1 MSIVFGPINS
11 RRFGFSLGIDL
22 SPIVKQCN
30 FDCVYC
36 ELKQAKPIAK
46 MDSIACVEEIVKEL
60 NSFLAKKIS
69 FDVLTLTANGEP
81 SLYPNLKELII
92 ALRKLQLDKKILI
105 LSNGTAVLN
114 EKQFNALLDLDIVKF
129 SLDSVIEKSFFRI
142 NKPLKEINLCLMIE
156 KMIAFSKLFKGEL
169 IIEILVV
176 KGINDNEKEFQALNE
191 ILQKINPIRVDIST
205 IDRPPSYPVKGVSEE
220 KLFDLSS
227 FIKNIPVF
235 IARRNDKKQ
244 NMEFSED
251 ELLKMLQL
259 RAQSEFDVKALLSLN
274 SQAILDNLIK
284 KDLVKIYNLGG
295 VKFYKV

>member
-46 MDSIACVEEIVKEL
+46 MNSIAYVEEIIKEL
-60 NSFLAKKIS
+60 NSFLAKKIP

-244 NMEFSED
+244 NMEFNEN

>member
-46 MDSIACVEEIVKEL
+46 MDSIACVEEIVREL

-114 EKQFNALLDLDIVKF
+114 EKQFDALLDLDMVKF

-191 ILQKINPIRVDIST
+191 ILQKINPMRVDIST

-244 NMEFSED
+244 NMEFNEN

-259 RAQSEFDVKALLSLN
+259 RAQSEFDVKTLLSLN

>member
-1 MSIVFGPINS
+1 MNIIFGPINS

-22 SPIVKQCN
+22 SPALKQCN

-36 ELKQAKPIAK
+36 ELKQAKAIAK
-46 MDSIACVEEIVKEL
+46 MDYIVGVKDIIEQL
-60 NSFLAKKIS
+60 QFFLTKKIP

-81 SLYPNLKELII
+81 SLYPNLKELITV
-92 ALRKLQLDKKILI
+92 LRGLKLDKKILI

-114 EKQFNALLDLDIVKF
+114 EKQFNALLDLDMVKL
-129 SLDSVIEKSFFRI
+129 SLDSVIKESFLRI
-142 NKPLKEINLCLMIE
+142 NKPLKEIDLHLMIE
-156 KMIAFSKLFKGEL
+156 KMITFSKIFKGEL

-176 KGINDNEKEFQALNE
+176 KGINDNEKEFKALNE
-191 ILQKINPIRVDIST
+191 VLQKINPTRVDIST

-220 KLFDLSS
+220 KLLDLSL
-227 FIKNIPVF
+227 FVENIPVF
-235 IARRNDKKQ
+235 IARRNEKKQ
-244 NMEFSED
+244 NMEFSTD

>member
-46 MDSIACVEEIVKEL
+46 MDSIAYVEEIVKEL

-142 NKPLKEINLCLMIE
+142 NKPLKEISLCLMIE

>member
-105 LSNGTAVLN
+105 LSNSTAVLN

-176 KGINDNEKEFQALNE
+176 KGINDNKKEFQALNE

-244 NMEFSED
+244 NMEFNEN

>member
-142 NKPLKEINLCLMIE
+142 NKPLKKINLCLMIE

>member
-36 ELKQAKPIAK
+36 ELKQVKPIAK
-46 MDSIACVEEIVKEL
+46 MNSIAYVEEIIKEL
-60 NSFLAKKIS
+60 NSFLAKKIP

-244 NMEFSED
+244 NMEFNEN

>member
-114 EKQFNALLDLDIVKF
+114 EKQFDALLDLDIVKF

-220 KLFDLSS
+220 QLFDLSS

-235 IARRNDKKQ
+235 IARRNNKKQ

-274 SQAILDNLIK
+274 SQVILDNLIK

>member
-142 NKPLKEINLCLMIE
+142 NKPLKEISLCLMIE

>member
-142 NKPLKEINLCLMIE
+142 NKPLKEINFCLMIE

-169 IIEILVV
+169 IIEILVI

-220 KLFDLSS
+220 KLFDLCS

-244 NMEFSED
+244 NMEFNEN

>member
-244 NMEFSED
+244 NMEFNEN